1 MVIQLHEASS
11 PVFPLHPPVNITEDI
26 PKVSLFALPSRGW
39 ADPGLSSSPHMPQ
52 FPDLQPPLQFCSTL
66 TEVHPHFSCI
76 REPQAESITT
86 NKASPVLDRGEL
98 FSSTCY
104 LRSMQPTRQ
113 PCLNSLL
120 LQAQLPPH
128 QAQVITRHL
137 DDGFFPFWGKKGAL
151 SINNHLPQEERES
164 GPAQLFLFCYWPTIH
179 SQRHSQLSLTPNEIK
194 IKCNTCQVDILLQ
207 YT

>member
-1 MVIQLHEASS
+1 MVIQPHEASS
-11 PVFPLHPPVNITEDI
+11 PVFPQHLPVNITEDS

-39 ADPGLSSSPHMPQ
+39 ADPSLLSSSHMPR
-52 FPDLQPPLQFCSTL
+52 FPGLQPALQSCSAL
-66 TEVHPHFSCI
+66 TRKMWMNWSI

-104 LRSMQPTRQ
+104 LRSMQPTKQ
-113 PCLNSLL
+113 PYLNSLL

-128 QAQVITRHL
+128 QAQGITHHL
-137 DDGFFPFWGKKGAL
+137 DDGFFSLLGQKANIIHQQSSSTGRKGVRSSTAISL
-151 SINNHLPQEERES
+151 LLLAYHSFPKTF
-164 GPAQLFLFCYWPTIH
+164 PAIPY
-179 SQRHSQLSLTPNEIK
+179 PNEIK
-194 IKCNTCQVDILLQ
+194 IKCNTCQVDVLLQ